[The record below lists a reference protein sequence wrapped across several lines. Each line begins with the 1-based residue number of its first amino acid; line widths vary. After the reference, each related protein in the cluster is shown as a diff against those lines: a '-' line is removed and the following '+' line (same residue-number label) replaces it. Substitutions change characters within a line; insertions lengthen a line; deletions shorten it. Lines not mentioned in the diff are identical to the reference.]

1 MHPKIIKLAGVSYG
15 ACQENIKMYA
25 GPGVGDFELIR
36 EPDNPHDHK
45 AIRVALFGHFKLG
58 YIPRQI
64 ARELAPLMD
73 SGRSFVA
80 EYQFRNQ
87 SPYHD
92 QLGLS
97 VKIKELN

>member
-1 MHPKIIKLAGVSYG
+1 
-15 ACQENIKMYA
+15 
-25 GPGVGDFELIR
+25 
-36 EPDNPHDHK
+36 
-45 AIRVALFGHFKLG
+45 VALFGHFDFG

-73 SGRSFVA
+73 SGRNFVA

-92 QLGLS
+92 LVGLS
-97 VKIKELN
+97 VKIKEELDKGK

>member
-1 MHPKIIKLAGVSYG
+1 MYSKIIKLTGVSYG
-15 ACQENIKMYA
+15 ACQENIKKYA

-36 EPDNPHDHK
+36 EPDNLNDHN
-45 AIRVALFGHFKLG
+45 AIKVALFSHFGLG

>member
-1 MHPKIIKLAGVSYG
+1 MTINMRRKISRLTTAHY
-15 ACQENIKMYA
+15 
-25 GPGVGDFELIR
+25 
-36 EPDNPHDHK
+36 K
-45 AIRVALFGHFKLG
+45 ARGLG
-58 YIPRQI
+58 MMCSIFDKYIPRQI